1 MKQPDNR
8 GGLRLTKKGLCIA
21 LGSVL
26 GAALIA
32 WILLVVGIFRKDK
45 KKERE
50 AFAWTPPVYDI
61 PEVPEGYKLVFKK
74 KKVYDVSEY
83 GKKTLRMS
91 YEYDKNGNE
100 LLHCYYDENGKING
114 RIERT
119 YDDQNRE
126 ISLKETDAEGNI
138 IGEAAYIYDQN
149 GKLIE
154 RSQNYDTSCYYLGQ
168 PREVYQYDA
177 DGTLCSSVFYG
188 TDGAVIYK
196 NTYYPNGNL
205 QKMTKYPYSGNEFC
219 FNEYLYDEDENLLT
233 CTKTD
238 YDEVCVTQENS
249 YSEDGVLLETIER
262 LGHET
267 RTAYSYD
274 KSGLLSKKSIWSN
287 GILSEEFF
295 YENGLVTEV
304 YSYREDGSRQIIL
317 QTEYSDNGEKIQTD
331 YDEGKIRGRRLFKI
345 FGTEEIEAEMWVI
358 GSSGELVPGSIRE
371 YDEDGFPISLTLYKD
386 GEVSLHCE
394 YEYDDRERW
403 KDLKDRGDTIS
414 NKASKTTVRDAD
426 GEVIYYC
433 IREHNKDN
441 KLTKV
446 MYYNPDGTYLNVNE
460 ENGYNG
466 CTADYDD
473 YGNLVR
479 EVFYHFGKADEQ
491 KIYEYEPF
499 AVPIT
504 EE

>member
-8 GGLRLTKKGLCIA
+8 GALRLTKKGLCIA

-32 WILLVVGIFRKDK
+32 WILLIVGIFGKDK

-61 PEVPEGYKLVFKK
+61 PEVPEGYKLVFKE

-83 GKKTLRMS
+83 GKKTLRVS

-100 LLHCYYDENGKING
+100 LLYCDYDENGKIKG

-119 YDDQNRE
+119 YDAQNRE
-126 ISLKETDAEGNI
+126 ISLKETDADWNI

-154 RSQNYDTSCYYLGQ
+154 RSQNYDTSSYYLGQ

-205 QKMTKYPYSGNEFC
+205 QKMTEYPYSGNEFC

-262 LGHET
+262 LVPET

-274 KSGLLSKKSIWSN
+274 ESGLLSKKTIWSN
-287 GILSEEFF
+287 GILSKEFF
-295 YENGLVTEV
+295 YENGLETEV

-317 QTEYSDNGEKIQTD
+317 QTEYSDNGERIQTG
-331 YDEGKIRGRRLFKI
+331 YDEEGNIRRRSVSKL
-345 FGTEEIEAEMWVI
+345 GTEERREESWHVEISGKSVPSSIE
-358 GSSGELVPGSIRE
+358 E
-371 YDEDGFPISLTLYKD
+371 YDEYGFLIALTLYRD
-386 GEVSLHCE
+386 RTGPLHYE

-403 KDLKDRGDTIS
+403 KELKDRGENTS
-414 NKASKTTVRDAD
+414 FKASKTTVRDAD
-426 GEVIYYC
+426 GEVICYY
-433 IREHNKDN
+433 IREFNKDN
-441 KLTKV
+441 NYTKL
-446 MYYNPDGTYLNVNE
+446 MYYNPDGTDLYVIE
-460 ENGYNG
+460 ESGYNG
-466 CTADYDD
+466 TTADYDD
-473 YGNLVR
+473 YGNCVR
-479 EVFYHFGKADEQ
+479 EIYYHFGRGDVQ